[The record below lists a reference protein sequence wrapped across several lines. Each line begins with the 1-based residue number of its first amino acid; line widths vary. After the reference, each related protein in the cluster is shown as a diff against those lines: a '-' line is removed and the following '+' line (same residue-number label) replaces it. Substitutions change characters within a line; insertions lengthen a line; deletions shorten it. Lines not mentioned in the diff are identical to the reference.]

1 MNVKTPNLS
10 SPWYSAAMAQK
21 TSSHP
26 FGKKMASA
34 RKRKNLSQTEL
45 GKLMGVSRGMVAYYE
60 SSAKNP
66 TVEVIENASRALEVG
81 ISTLLEDAEP
91 AKKGPKSKIQQL
103 TDKLSEL
110 PRSKQKVVIEMLE
123 GFLDKTVGA

>member
-1 MNVKTPNLS
+1 
-10 SPWYSAAMAQK
+10 
-21 TSSHP
+21 
-26 FGKKMASA
+26 
-34 RKRKNLSQTEL
+34 
-45 GKLMGVSRGMVAYYE
+45 MGVSRGMVAYYE

-110 PRSKQKVVIEMLE
+110 PRNKQKVVIEMLE